1 MNIFSK
7 TALAFGMATALTACG
22 GGGGSNNAGTNTN
35 PSTPSQPNKATSIN
49 STVVGSSDFVWEEP
63 KAIKIN
69 VVDNNI
75 VN

>member
-22 GGGGSNNAGTNTN
+22 GGGGSNNAG
-35 PSTPSQPNKATSIN
+35 QPNKATSIT